1 MAGDRAGS
9 PSQLSPIFC
18 HSFDLTKRLVHP
30 PDSII
35 TFLKIDLTKT
45 EKSPYGSALVRLAS
59 MLASS
64 PQNSIHRVVIP
75 SLLSP
80 ALYPPHASSPEH
92 VLQFF
97 HSIRALLAAYS
108 GRITAMLTIP
118 LSLYPR
124 SSGLVR
130 WMELLSDGVVEL
142 SPFPHS
148 YQPYTPSTSSESAT
162 SQDEPPQGLLKF
174 HRLPIFHERGGG
186 TTAVGE
192 DWAFVLSRR
201 KFTIKPFSL
210 PPIEG
215 DTEAQHAA
223 GPEQKSKKAELDF

>member
-1 MAGDRAGS
+1 MAGPRGS
-9 PSQLSPIFC
+9 GAAEAPTKFC
-18 HSFDLTKRLVHP
+18 HTFDLTKRLVHP
-30 PDSII
+30 PDSIMS
-35 TFLKIDLTKT
+35 FLRVDIAKPDD
-45 EKSPYGSALVRLAS
+45 SPYSSALARLTS
-59 MLASS
+59 LLATS
-64 PQNSIHRVVIP
+64 PSNSVHRLVVP

-92 VLQFF
+92 VLQFL
-97 HSIRALLAAYS
+97 HSVRALLSTYP
-108 GRITAMLTIP
+108 GRLTAMLTLP

-148 YQPYTPSTSSESAT
+148 YQADAPNATSGPAT

-186 TTAVGE
+186 TTTVGE
-192 DWAFVLSRR
+192 DLAFSLSRR

-210 PPIEG
+210 PPIAG
-215 DTEAQHAA
+215 DIEAQRPA
-223 GPEQKSKKAELDF
+223 GPDQKDKKTELEF